1 MLLAELEVRHTRPI
15 SPTRRVALG
24 ELFLPTDPAPG
35 FGGVLLGAITAAF
48 AQHLDDDLSGEFLVL
63 LSDMESGR
71 LYGQPRLRHRYQR
84 DVVGLDRSRHRLYG
98 DGEELRVDLE
108 DKGHPLP
115 QVLAAAYAANM
126 LTMRARPIVF
136 RLLRRATLWAGPP
149 GPALIS
155 FLTGDSAASS
165 WTRVAV
171 DARWARRALGFDEHD
186 RPDKAD
192 VVRRYRDLVRLAH
205 PDTGGLPDAAGER
218 IARLS
223 EARRILLA
231 V

>member
-1 MLLAELEVRHTRPI
+1 MPSQHRSHNISTTTSPPSTSFS
-15 SPTRRVALG
+15 SPTSR
-24 ELFLPTDPAPG
+24 
-35 FGGVLLGAITAAF
+35 AIVSTANPVCAT
-48 AQHLDDDLSGEFLVL
+48 AIE
-63 LSDMESGR
+63 
-71 LYGQPRLRHRYQR
+71 R

-98 DGEELRVDLE
+98 DGEELRVDVE

-115 QVLAAAYAANM
+115 QVLAAAYAASM

-136 RLLRRATLWAGPP
+136 RLLRRATLWAGAP

-155 FLTGDSAASS
+155 FLTGDTAASA

-171 DARWARRALGFDEHD
+171 DARWARRALGFDEDD
-186 RPDKAD
+186 RPEKAD
-192 VVRRYRDLVRLAH
+192 VVRRYRDLVRIAH
-205 PDTGGLPDAAGER
+205 PDAGGLPDAAGER

-231 V
+231 S